1 MSHMPSKL
9 SIFCVF
15 LELEM
20 MIRLEKGDS
29 LAYRYD
35 DVDSRL
41 VSVISSCINFN
52 LQLEN
57 PQNIILKHSGFSRGF
72 AK

>member
-1 MSHMPSKL
+1 
-9 SIFCVF
+9 
-15 LELEM
+15 M
-20 MIRLEKGDS
+20 MIRVEKGDS

-57 PQNIILKHSGFSRGF
+57 PQNIILKYSGFSQGF